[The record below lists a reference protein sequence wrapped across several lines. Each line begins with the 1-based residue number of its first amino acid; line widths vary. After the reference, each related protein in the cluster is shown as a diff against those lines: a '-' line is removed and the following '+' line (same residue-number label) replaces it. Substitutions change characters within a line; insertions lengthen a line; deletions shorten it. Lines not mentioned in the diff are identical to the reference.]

1 MKILKVFNNNVALTV
16 DESNKEVIVM
26 GKELAFG
33 KKFGDDIAEDIV
45 EKTFVLKE
53 ESASIFS
60 DLYESTKPEVIDALL
75 KIVDIAE
82 KKLDL
87 TLKSNVYIALADH
100 INFAIERQQD
110 GISLENPLSWE
121 VKNFYPEEYAIGI
134 EALDVIA
141 KIAGV
146 QFDESEATS
155 IALHL
160 VNASK
165 QGDHL
170 EQTIKMTKIV
180 RDILNIVRNYFG
192 INFDEE
198 SITYSR
204 FVTHLQFFAQRI
216 VKNINHGEADSFL
229 FEQVKASYPKAFE
242 CTEKIKEYTE
252 RVHQFTINQDE
263 QVYLAIHIQRSI
275 TQSQIKQQKNSH
287 E

>member
-26 GKELAFG
+26 GKGLAFG

-100 INFAIERQQD
+100 INFAIEKQQD

-121 VKNFYPEEYAIGI
+121 VKNF
-134 EALDVIA
+134 
-141 KIAGV
+141 
-146 QFDESEATS
+146 
-155 IALHL
+155 
-160 VNASK
+160 
-165 QGDHL
+165 
-170 EQTIKMTKIV
+170 
-180 RDILNIVRNYFG
+180 
-192 INFDEE
+192 
-198 SITYSR
+198 
-204 FVTHLQFFAQRI
+204 
-216 VKNINHGEADSFL
+216 
-229 FEQVKASYPKAFE
+229 
-242 CTEKIKEYTE
+242 
-252 RVHQFTINQDE
+252 
-263 QVYLAIHIQRSI
+263 
-275 TQSQIKQQKNSH
+275 
-287 E
+287 